1 MENNQIVSLFL
12 SRSEDAIS
20 ETTRKYGGLMQTI
33 AKNIL
38 GNDSDAQE
46 CVNDALLGLWNTIPP
61 QNPDALG
68 SYACKI
74 VRNIAVKKYCY
85 NTAKKRNSFYD
96 AAIDELAECIP
107 SKETAESELDAKE
120 LGELL
125 NRFLASIDKSNR
137 IIFVRRYWHSDSIK
151 AIAELTGEKEHSVCV
166 KLSRTRQKL
175 RKFLEREE
183 FFI

>member
-1 MENNQIVSLFL
+1 MENNRIVSLFL
-12 SRSEDAIS
+12 SRSEDAIT

-61 QNPDALG
+61 KKPDALG

-74 VRNIAVKKYCY
+74 TRNIAVKKYCY

-107 SKETAESELDAKE
+107 SKETAESEVAAKE

-125 NRFLASIDKSNR
+125 NHFLASIDKSNR
-137 IIFVRRYWHSDSIK
+137 IIFVRRYWYGDSIK
-151 AIAELTGEKEHSVCV
+151 TIAELTGEKEHSVCV

-175 RKFLEREE
+175 RKFLEREK